1 MPKPDLKQRP
11 PPAKQRK
18 AQKEAE
24 EKQRAKKAAEDASWE
39 DNCKPKKSQVK
50 HAMKAIARD
59 QSLYKKQELKRL
71 QAEEERSISRK
82 PKGKA
87 KLTQYSILQE
97 KQRKDEE
104 RRHNKTVNKLQQLN
118 ITPATAYKEEV
129 DQGNR
134 NRNGAEQAESG
145 IDAAL
150 MSTLSGKDKAAVEM
164 LTRAGLS
171 ASALHATGI
180 ANGNGGAPTTMNF
193 KIFEDQRM
201 AGVKEQK
208 PGLRASQYRDIIK
221 KEWQRS
227 ELNPKNAAS

>member
-39 DNCKPKKSQVK
+39 DNCKPKKHQVK

-59 QSLYKKQELKRL
+59 QSLHKKQELKRL
-71 QAEEERSISRK
+71 QAEEERSVSRK
-82 PKGKA
+82 PKA
-87 KLTQYSILQE
+87 KIKTTQYSILQE
-97 KQRKDEE
+97 KQKKDEE
-104 RRHNKTVNKLQQLN
+104 RRNNKTVNKLQQLN

-129 DQGNR
+129 DQVNMNR
-134 NRNGAEQAESG
+134 DGAEQAESG

-150 MSTLSGKDKAAVEM
+150 ISTLSGKDKAAVQM
-164 LTRAGLS
+164 LTRAGMS

-180 ANGNGGAPTTMNF
+180 ANGNGGAPTTMSF

-201 AGVKEQK
+201 ADVKEQK